1 MAGSRRAM
9 WQQCF
14 KHITRAT
21 GESSN
26 FSSLSERGFGSLG
39 RCVGEIRQ
47 SLIHHG
53 AGGGGQAEGGLLL
66 SRSFHSS
73 PSSNVV
79 SKWRSAHPNGN
90 QMLGS
95 DGRSLTGFVGCGR
108 SLLHSTC
115 SPLARSQVQQSLG
128 SSGRQWLLTPKRN
141 LSSSETSVWTQKW
154 KEATQKVKDALNFKP
169 KAGGNSGSG
178 LKLGN
183 VLPNRAREVLSEA
196 SSPVQRTFAHYREAV
211 LLQLEAFWKRNY
223 AIVVGIVGLGV
234 CLLLWRLMFGIASTF
249 ISMSEGLA
257 KFGFLAL
264 AASMVIVGGVVL
276 RAKYTINPD
285 SVYRIAMR
293 KLNTSAAVLEVMGA
307 PLSGTDLRAY
317 IMSGGGLRFKGL
329 RPRLAGKRCFII
341 FPIRGSERKGLVSL
355 EVKKKKGKYDFKLLA
370 VDVPT
375 ARGDQRLFLIGD
387 EKEYTVGGG
396 LISELRDPMVTAMAA
411 QKEFEDLD
419 IQEEEED
426 ERREAEAEQ
435 KILDEEIQQL
445 EKERQEALRD
455 LTAHQLRTKEA
466 GDGDKNDEKREK
478 VLA

>member
-1 MAGSRRAM
+1 MAGSGRAA
-9 WQQCF
+9 WQQCL
-14 KHITRAT
+14 KHMAKAT
-21 GESSN
+21 GKSSN
-26 FSSLSERGFGSLG
+26 FSKLPERGFGSLG
-39 RCVGEIRQ
+39 RCVGGIRQ
-47 SLIHHG
+47 SLTHHG
-53 AGGGGQAEGGLLL
+53 AAGGGRQLEEGLLL
-66 SRSFHSS
+66 LRSLHSS
-73 PSSNVV
+73 SSSNVV
-79 SKWRSAHPNGN
+79 SKWGSAQLN
-90 QMLGS
+90 GS
-95 DGRSLTGFVGCGR
+95 DGRSVAGFVGSSR
-108 SLLHSTC
+108 NFFHSAC
-115 SPLARSQVQQSLG
+115 SPLVKSQVQRSLG
-128 SSGRQWLLTPKRN
+128 SSGRTWLLTPKRN

-154 KEATQKVKDALNFKP
+154 KEATQKVKDSLNLKP
-169 KAGGNSGSG
+169 RGGSSSVSG

-183 VLPNRAREVLSEA
+183 VLPSRAREVLSEA
-196 SSPVQRTFAHYREAV
+196 STPVQKTFAHYREAV

-223 AIVVGIVGLGV
+223 VIIVGFVGVGV

-249 ISMSEGLA
+249 ITMSEGLA

-276 RAKYTINPD
+276 RGKYTINPD

-387 EKEYTVGGG
+387 ENEYKVGGG
-396 LISELRDPMVTAMAA
+396 LISELRDPIVTAMAA
-411 QKEFEDLD
+411 QKEFEDMD
-419 IQEEEED
+419 MKEEEED
-426 ERREAEAEQ
+426 EKREAEAQQ
-435 KILDEEIQQL
+435 KIFDEEVEKL
-445 EKERQEALRD
+445 EKERNDVLRD
-455 LTAHQLRTKEA
+455 LVQHQAQVKVDRAE
-466 GDGDKNDEKREK
+466 DKNEEKDR